1 MSDKKPI
8 SVFIVEQRGSGG
20 MIHYAYQMCTAMAK
34 TGADI
39 TLVTSSDYELSNYP
53 HNFTIN
59 KLLNLW
65 PLTDQ
70 LLSIPPKNQFDAFFR
85 KIYWT
90 GRRGVRALR
99 LITQWVKLTTYLAKE
114 RPDIIQ
120 FGATEFPF
128 EVIFLR
134 SLKRKGL
141 ILSQICHEFEP
152 RDTEKNIL
160 TSLNNQFF
168 FNILQTFSV
177 IFLHGEANRKRFL
190 ELFNIPQERIHLI
203 PLGNE
208 QIFQMSNE
216 SGEFSKTLRTKY
228 GFSSSDKVVLFFGHI
243 TPSKGVSDLLEA
255 FKVVHTQDKQVRLLI
270 AGMPL
275 RDIDMNNLFNL
286 TTSLGIS
293 ESTIFDTRYL
303 PMEEVGPLMNLA
315 TVVAYPY
322 VNSTQSAALQ
332 TAYAFG
338 KPVISTNVGGLPEA
352 VDNGKS
358 GFLVPP
364 NSPEALGKAIL
375 KITNDSHLATKM
387 GKYAYHLSQT
397 RFAWEPIAKQIL
409 DTYEEALYEIN
420 S

>member
-8 SVFIVEQRGSGG
+8 RVFIVEQRGSGG

-34 TGADI
+34 TGVDV
-39 TLVTSSDYELSNYP
+39 TLVTSSNYELSNYP
-53 HNFTIN
+53 HNFTVN
-59 KLLNLW
+59 KLMKLW

-70 LLSIPPKNQFDAFFR
+70 LLSNPPKNQLEAIFR

-90 GRRGVRALR
+90 GRRGVRAVR
-99 LITQWVKLTTYLAKE
+99 LIVQWVKLTNYLAKA
-114 RPDIIQ
+114 RPDVIQ

-128 EVIFLR
+128 EVIFLQY
-134 SLKRKGL
+134 LKQKGL
-141 ILSQICHEFEP
+141 TLSQICHEFEP

-160 TSLNNQFF
+160 TSLNNQLF
-168 FNILQTFSV
+168 FNILQTFSI

-190 ELFNIPQERIHLI
+190 ELFNIPQERLHLI

-208 QIFQMSNE
+208 QIFQMANDSE
-216 SGEFSKTLRTKY
+216 EFSEILRTKY
-228 GFSSSDKVVLFFGHI
+228 GLTSSDKVVLFFGNI
-243 TPSKGVSDLLEA
+243 TPSKGVSVLLEA
-255 FKVVHTQDKQVRLLI
+255 FQEVHTQDEHAKLLI
-270 AGMPL
+270 AGMPS
-275 RDIDMNNLFNL
+275 REIDMNSLFHL
-286 TTSLGIS
+286 TSSLGIAK
-293 ESTIFDTRYL
+293 STIFDTRYL
-303 PMEEVGPLMNLA
+303 PMEEVGPLMSLA
-315 TVVAYPY
+315 TVVVYPY
-322 VNSTQSAALQ
+322 INSTQSAALQ

-358 GFLVPP
+358 GILVPP

-375 KITNDSHLATKM
+375 KITNDSHLATEM
-387 GKYAYHLSQT
+387 GQYAYHLSQT

-409 DTYEEALYEIN
+409 DTYEEALYETN

>member
-1 MSDKKPI
+1 MSNKKSI
-8 SVFIVEQRGSGG
+8 RVFIVEQRGSGG

-315 TVVAYPY
+315 TVVVYPY
-322 VNSTQSAALQ
+322 INSTQSAALQ

-338 KPVISTNVGGLPEA
+338 KPVITTNVGGLPEA

-358 GFLVPP
+358 GILVPP
-364 NSPEALGKAIL
+364 NSPGALGKAIL
-375 KITNDSHLATKM
+375 KITSDPKLATEM
-387 GKYAYHLSQT
+387 GQYAYHLSQT

-409 DTYEEALYEIN
+409 DTYEEALYEAH